1 MLGAIITAYNK
12 YGKKLCVVRTRQ
24 SLTDRFGITPRSV
37 KENCWRHRV
46 KDPSG
51 FNSLCD
57 TYAGHYPELARASIY
72 LEWSLEKNCFG
83 KRQATSL
90 STSWQTFQIN
100 LLRRRS

>member
-1 MLGAIITAYNK
+1 M
-12 YGKKLCVVRTRQ
+12 RTRQ

-57 TYAGHYPELARASIY
+57 TYAGHYPELARAGIY
-72 LEWSLEKNCFG
+72 LEWSLEKTASGNAKQRRLARRG
-83 KRQATSL
+83 KRSK
-90 STSWQTFQIN
+90 
-100 LLRRRS
+100 